1 MYYKI
6 PDASGISANNIIKN
20 FCFEFKELNSRL
32 FYGNFYL
39 TSITGDFN
47 RPYTN
52 ILMEICYLKVC
63 PKLGKCD
70 NRGLPL
76 NGAKKRGW
84 HLPPSTE
91 GFSEDVHKTGRKLF
105 DF

>member
-1 MYYKI
+1 
-6 PDASGISANNIIKN
+6 
-20 FCFEFKELNSRL
+20 
-32 FYGNFYL
+32 
-39 TSITGDFN
+39 
-47 RPYTN
+47 
-52 ILMEICYLKVC
+52 MEICYLKVC

-91 GFSEDVHKTGRKLF
+91 GFSEDVRTLT
-105 DF
+105 DENYDC

>member
-1 MYYKI
+1 
-6 PDASGISANNIIKN
+6 
-20 FCFEFKELNSRL
+20 
-32 FYGNFYL
+32 
-39 TSITGDFN
+39 
-47 RPYTN
+47 
-52 ILMEICYLKVC
+52 MEIRYLNGC

-91 GFSEDVHKTGRKLF
+91 GFSEDVLNWTKTMI
-105 DF
+105 DH